1 MYHCLREEES
11 NTKKIPKRYRS
22 VEDLFC
28 IIDKSNLRR
37 GTNVQISVLLVF
49 SSFFFFLSIFP
60 PIPISKLWITVGR
73 KMSFS
78 INSNISVVCRNG
90 CIFLML
96 ASMFVIKKITNQTP
110 MTSSPL
116 LTPASKNDLTKP
128 WYAISD
134 TKRETKNELVL
145 KQQLFESTF

>member
-1 MYHCLREEES
+1 MWTIASGKRNQIQRKSLKD
-11 NTKKIPKRYRS
+11 TDQLKIC
-22 VEDLFC
+22 FA
-28 IIDKSNLRR
+28 
-37 GTNVQISVLLVF
+37 LLIKAIYAGEQMF
-49 SSFFFFLSIFP
+49 KFLCFWFFLLFFFLSIFP

-134 TKRETKNELVL
+134 TKRETKNELVR